1 MKTSRYNFLFKF
13 EGKNILFNSKTTA
26 LAMLSD
32 DEYDKLAPFVEKEGI
47 SIDSDILEPDLVKN
61 LSYGG
66 FFIDDSFDEI
76 KSLRFDMFKA
86 RFNSSS
92 LSLTIAPTLACNFN
106 CPYCYER
113 TSSRNLTITDDADRQ
128 VVLTKKPERIVPLSA
143 SFLEPLHAVDGKI
156 VARVSAK
163 TGIPK
168 EDENLPQVGNVY
180 NINIEKVIEAQ
191 PDLVIAYKGM
201 NDKFVSTFEEN
212 GIPVVVL
219 EMRTYDQVKHTVD
232 VLGQIAGNPDKAK
245 TLIQDMD
252 NKIAEIKA
260 KLPNEHKRIAI
271 LHSTAQ
277 NVTVQ
282 LEGSIAGSTAEILEF
297 ENIAKGLTP
306 LESNPTSAPY
316 SLETLVSANPDVIFV
331 TSMGKLETIKKSMME
346 NIENNPAWQ
355 TLPAVKEKRVY
366 FLPQELFLL
375 SLGIHYPE
383 AVETMAKLVY
393 PDKFN

>member
-1 MKTSRYNFLFKF
+1 MKKLNGLFCILALVICF
-13 EGKNILFNSKTTA
+13 SVILVGCGSQTEEKNVSSGT
-26 LAMLSD
+26 
-32 DEYDKLAPFVEKEGI
+32 
-47 SIDSDILEPDLVKN
+47 DS
-61 LSYGG
+61 Y
-66 FFIDDSFDEI
+66 
-76 KSLRFDMFKA
+76 
-86 RFNSSS
+86 
-92 LSLTIAPTLACNFN
+92 
-106 CPYCYER
+106 
-113 TSSRNLTITDDADRQ
+113 LTITDDADRQ

-201 NDKFVSTFEEN
+201 NDKFVSTFGEN

-252 NKIAEIKA
+252 NKISEIKD

-346 NIENNPAWQ
+346 NVENNPAWQ
-355 TLPAVKEKRVY
+355 TLPAVKEKKVY

-375 SLGIHYPE
+375 SPGIHYPE

>member
-1 MKTSRYNFLFKF
+1 MKKIHGLICLITLLFCCS
-13 EGKNILFNSKTTA
+13 II
-26 LAMLSD
+26 
-32 DEYDKLAPFVEKEGI
+32 FVGCGNEEKEI
-47 SIDSDILEPDLVKN
+47 
-61 LSYGG
+61 
-66 FFIDDSFDEI
+66 
-76 KSLRFDMFKA
+76 
-86 RFNSSS
+86 SS
-92 LSLTIAPTLACNFN
+92 LEHSGD
-106 CPYCYER
+106 YM
-113 TSSRNLTITDDADRQ
+113 TITDDMGRQ
-128 VVLTKKPERIVPLSA
+128 VVLTNKPERIVPLSA
-143 SFLEPLHAVDGKI
+143 SFLEPLHAVDGNV

-168 EDENLPQVGNVY
+168 EDEDLPQVGNVY

-201 NDKFVSTFEEN
+201 NDKFVSSFEDN
-212 GIPVVVL
+212 GIPVIVL

-232 VLGQIAGNPDKAK
+232 VLGQITGNKDKAIE
-245 TLIQDMD
+245 LIQNMD
-252 NKIAEIKA
+252 NKIADIKA
-260 KLPNEHKRIAI
+260 KLPQETKNIAI
-271 LHSTAQ
+271 LHSTSQ
-277 NVTVQ
+277 SVTVQ

-346 NIENNPAWQ
+346 NVENNPAWQ
-355 TLPAVKEKRVY
+355 TLPAVKEKKVY

-375 SLGIHYPE
+375 SPGIHYPE
-383 AVETMAKLVY
+383 AVEAMAKLVY

>member
-1 MKTSRYNFLFKF
+1 MKKLNGLFCILALVICF
-13 EGKNILFNSKTTA
+13 SVILVGCGSQTEEKNASSGT
-26 LAMLSD
+26 
-32 DEYDKLAPFVEKEGI
+32 
-47 SIDSDILEPDLVKN
+47 DS
-61 LSYGG
+61 Y
-66 FFIDDSFDEI
+66 
-76 KSLRFDMFKA
+76 
-86 RFNSSS
+86 
-92 LSLTIAPTLACNFN
+92 
-106 CPYCYER
+106 
-113 TSSRNLTITDDADRQ
+113 LTITDDADRQ

-252 NKIAEIKA
+252 NKIAEIKD

-282 LEGSIAGSTAEILEF
+282 LEGSIAGSTAENLEF

-346 NIENNPAWQ
+346 NVENNPAWQ
-355 TLPAVKEKRVY
+355 TLPAVKEKKVY

-375 SLGIHYPE
+375 SPGIHYPE